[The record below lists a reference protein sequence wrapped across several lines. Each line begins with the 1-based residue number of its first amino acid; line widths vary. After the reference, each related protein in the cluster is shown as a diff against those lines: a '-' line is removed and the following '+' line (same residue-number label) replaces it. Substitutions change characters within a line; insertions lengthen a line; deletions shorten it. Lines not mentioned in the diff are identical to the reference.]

1 MDNIFTEE
9 VKAWLDMPASERD
22 YDKGALYLLQ
32 LSNNQI
38 MYRNLSRNAKK
49 HGDFIEHHIRKY
61 MKFRLERLTHE
72 QVQEMQRKVDKIAIL
87 RNLDASAKVDSASSG
102 SENSQE
108 VAEGVVD
115 SNGVECSDSASGST
129 ETADSSDS
137 AVSASPKFKAGIR
150 ADHEL
155 LPAEIQALYVE
166 NASIL
171 QKMRELHLTLR
182 NLSLDSVSCP
192 DSERYPFL
200 KELIELDK
208 RYRYN
213 WKVYDSYCM
222 VESGTGEDGS
232 VAMAAEQRIV
242 EDEQSLQRNIYRQ
255 INLTKG
261 RYKKSPSE
269 GLKEK
274 LAGLYRQLA
283 SPVASLT
290 EELIALGV
298 LDGDLNDR

>member
-1 MDNIFTEE
+1 MDNNFTEE

-72 QVQEMQRKVDKIAIL
+72 QVQEMQKKVDKIAIL
-87 RNLDASAKVDSASSG
+87 RNLDASSEGSSASSG
-102 SENSQE
+102 GENG
-108 VAEGVVD
+108 EG
-115 SNGVECSDSASGST
+115 NDSASGST

-150 ADHEL
+150 ADHDL

-171 QKMRELHLTLR
+171 QKMRELHLILR
-182 NLSLDSVSCP
+182 NLSLDNVACP

-208 RYRYN
+208 KYHSN
-213 WKVYDSYCM
+213 WKAYDSFSM
-222 VESGTGEDGS
+222 VEGASN
-232 VAMAAEQRIV
+232 VAEQRII
-242 EDEQSLQRNIYRQ
+242 EDERSLQRSIYRQ

-269 GLKEK
+269 ALKEK
-274 LAGLYRQLA
+274 LVDLYKQLA
-283 SPVASLT
+283 SPEESLT

-298 LDGDLNDR
+298 LSE

>member
-72 QVQEMQRKVDKIAIL
+72 QVQEMQKKVDKIAIL

-102 SENSQE
+102 SENSHE
-108 VAEGVVD
+108 VAEGVD
-115 SNGVECSDSASGST
+115 GANGVE
-129 ETADSSDS
+129 SSD
-137 AVSASPKFKAGIR
+137 SASPKFKAGIR

-208 RYRYN
+208 RYRNN

-232 VAMAAEQRIV
+232 VAVAAEQRIV

-274 LAGLYRQLA
+274 LAGLYKQLA

-290 EELIALGV
+290 EELVALGV
-298 LDGDLNDR
+298 LDGNLND

>member
-1 MDNIFTEE
+1 MDNNFTEE

-72 QVQEMQRKVDKIAIL
+72 QVQEMQKKVDKIAIL
-87 RNLDASAKVDSASSG
+87 RNLDASSEGTSASSG
-102 SENSQE
+102 GENG
-108 VAEGVVD
+108 EG
-115 SNGVECSDSASGST
+115 NDSASGST
-129 ETADSSDS
+129 ETADSTDS
-137 AVSASPKFKAGIR
+137 AVSASPKFKAGMR
-150 ADHEL
+150 ADHDL

-182 NLSLDSVSCP
+182 NLSLDNVACP

-208 RYRYN
+208 KYHSN
-213 WKVYDSYCM
+213 WKAYDSFSM
-222 VESGTGEDGS
+222 VEGASN
-232 VAMAAEQRIV
+232 VAEQRII
-242 EDEQSLQRNIYRQ
+242 EDERSLQRNIYRQ

-269 GLKEK
+269 ALKEK
-274 LAGLYRQLA
+274 LVDLYKQLA
-283 SPVASLT
+283 SPEESLT

-298 LDGDLNDR
+298 LSE

>member
-1 MDNIFTEE
+1 
-9 VKAWLDMPASERD
+9 
-22 YDKGALYLLQ
+22 
-32 LSNNQI
+32 
-38 MYRNLSRNAKK
+38 
-49 HGDFIEHHIRKY
+49 
-61 MKFRLERLTHE
+61 
-72 QVQEMQRKVDKIAIL
+72 
-87 RNLDASAKVDSASSG
+87 
-102 SENSQE
+102 
-108 VAEGVVD
+108 
-115 SNGVECSDSASGST
+115 
-129 ETADSSDS
+129 
-137 AVSASPKFKAGIR
+137 
-150 ADHEL
+150 
-155 LPAEIQALYVE
+155 
-166 NASIL
+166 
-171 QKMRELHLTLR
+171 MRELHLTLR

-208 RYRYN
+208 RYRNN

-222 VESGTGEDGS
+222 VESGTGEDDS
-232 VAMAAEQRIV
+232 VAVAAEQRIV

-274 LAGLYRQLA
+274 LAGLYKQLA

-298 LDGDLNDR
+298 LDGDLND

>member
-1 MDNIFTEE
+1 MLSITYNSISMDNNFTEE

-72 QVQEMQRKVDKIAIL
+72 QVQEMQKKVDKIAIL
-87 RNLDASAKVDSASSG
+87 RNLDASSEGTSASSG
-102 SENSQE
+102 GENG
-108 VAEGVVD
+108 EG
-115 SNGVECSDSASGST
+115 NDSASGST
-129 ETADSSDS
+129 ETADSTDS
-137 AVSASPKFKAGIR
+137 AVSASPKFKAGMR
-150 ADHEL
+150 ADHDL

-182 NLSLDSVSCP
+182 NLSLDNVACP

-208 RYRYN
+208 KYHSN
-213 WKVYDSYCM
+213 WKAYDSFSM
-222 VESGTGEDGS
+222 VEGASN
-232 VAMAAEQRIV
+232 VAEQRII
-242 EDEQSLQRNIYRQ
+242 EDERSLQRNIYRQ

-269 GLKEK
+269 ALKEK
-274 LAGLYRQLA
+274 LVNLYKQLA
-283 SPVASLT
+283 SPEESLT

-298 LDGDLNDR
+298 LSE

>member
-1 MDNIFTEE
+1 MDNNFTEE

-72 QVQEMQRKVDKIAIL
+72 QVQEMQKKVDKIAIL
-87 RNLDASAKVDSASSG
+87 RNLDASSEGSSASSG
-102 SENSQE
+102 GENG
-108 VAEGVVD
+108 EG
-115 SNGVECSDSASGST
+115 NDSASGST

-150 ADHEL
+150 ADHDL

-171 QKMRELHLTLR
+171 RKMRELHLTLR
-182 NLSLDSVSCP
+182 NLSLDNVACP

-208 RYRYN
+208 KYHSN
-213 WKVYDSYCM
+213 WKAYDSFSM
-222 VESGTGEDGS
+222 VEGASN
-232 VAMAAEQRIV
+232 VAEQRII
-242 EDEQSLQRNIYRQ
+242 EDERSLQRSIYRQ

-269 GLKEK
+269 ALKEK
-274 LAGLYRQLA
+274 LVDLYKQLA
-283 SPVASLT
+283 SPEESLT

-298 LDGDLNDR
+298 LSE

>member
-72 QVQEMQRKVDKIAIL
+72 QVQEMQKKVDKIAIL

-102 SENSQE
+102 SENSHE
-108 VAEGVVD
+108 VAEGVD
-115 SNGVECSDSASGST
+115 GANGVE
-129 ETADSSDS
+129 SSD
-137 AVSASPKFKAGIR
+137 SASPKFKAGIR

-182 NLSLDSVSCP
+182 NLSLDNVACP

-208 RYRYN
+208 KYHSN
-213 WKVYDSYCM
+213 WKAYDSFSM
-222 VESGTGEDGS
+222 VEGASN
-232 VAMAAEQRIV
+232 VAEQRII
-242 EDEQSLQRNIYRQ
+242 EDERSLQRNIYRQ

-269 GLKEK
+269 ALKEK
-274 LAGLYRQLA
+274 LVDLYKQLA
-283 SPVASLT
+283 SPEESLT

-298 LDGDLNDR
+298 LSE

>member
-1 MDNIFTEE
+1 MDNNFTEE

-72 QVQEMQRKVDKIAIL
+72 QVQEMQKKVDKIAIL
-87 RNLDASAKVDSASSG
+87 RNLDASSEGSSASSG
-102 SENSQE
+102 GENG
-108 VAEGVVD
+108 EG
-115 SNGVECSDSASGST
+115 NDSASGST

-150 ADHEL
+150 ADHDL

-182 NLSLDSVSCP
+182 NLSLDNVACP

-208 RYRYN
+208 KYHSN
-213 WKVYDSYCM
+213 WKAYDSFSM
-222 VESGTGEDGS
+222 VEGASN
-232 VAMAAEQRIV
+232 VAEQRII
-242 EDEQSLQRNIYRQ
+242 EDERSLQRSIYRQ

-269 GLKEK
+269 ALKEK
-274 LAGLYRQLA
+274 LVDLYKQLA
-283 SPVASLT
+283 SPEESLT

-298 LDGDLNDR
+298 LSE

>member
-1 MDNIFTEE
+1 MLSITYNSISMDNNFTEE

-72 QVQEMQRKVDKIAIL
+72 QVQEMQKKVDKIAIL
-87 RNLDASAKVDSASSG
+87 RNLDASSEGSSASSG
-102 SENSQE
+102 GENG
-108 VAEGVVD
+108 EG
-115 SNGVECSDSASGST
+115 NDSASGST
-129 ETADSSDS
+129 ETADSTDS
-137 AVSASPKFKAGIR
+137 AVSASPKFKAGMR
-150 ADHEL
+150 ADHDL

-182 NLSLDSVSCP
+182 NLSLGNVACP

-208 RYRYN
+208 KYHSN
-213 WKVYDSYCM
+213 WKAYDSFSM
-222 VESGTGEDGS
+222 VEGASN
-232 VAMAAEQRIV
+232 VAEQRII
-242 EDEQSLQRNIYRQ
+242 EDERSLQRSIYRQ

-269 GLKEK
+269 ALKEK
-274 LAGLYRQLA
+274 LVDLYKQLA
-283 SPVASLT
+283 SPEESLT

-298 LDGDLNDR
+298 LSE

>member
-1 MDNIFTEE
+1 MDNNFTEE

-72 QVQEMQRKVDKIAIL
+72 QVQEMQKKVDKIAIL
-87 RNLDASAKVDSASSG
+87 RNLDASSEGSSASSG
-102 SENSQE
+102 GENG
-108 VAEGVVD
+108 EG
-115 SNGVECSDSASGST
+115 NDSASAST
-129 ETADSSDS
+129 ETADSTDS
-137 AVSASPKFKAGIR
+137 AVSASPKFKAGMR
-150 ADHEL
+150 ADHDL

-182 NLSLDSVSCP
+182 NLSLDNVACP

-208 RYRYN
+208 KYHSN
-213 WKVYDSYCM
+213 WKAYDSFSM
-222 VESGTGEDGS
+222 VEGASN
-232 VAMAAEQRIV
+232 VAEQRII
-242 EDEQSLQRNIYRQ
+242 EDERSLQRNIYRQ

-269 GLKEK
+269 ALKEK
-274 LAGLYRQLA
+274 LVDLYKQLA
-283 SPVASLT
+283 SPEESLT

-298 LDGDLNDR
+298 LSE

>member
-1 MDNIFTEE
+1 MLSITYNSISMDNNFTEE

-72 QVQEMQRKVDKIAIL
+72 QVQEMQKKVDKIAIL
-87 RNLDASAKVDSASSG
+87 RNLDASSEGSYASSG
-102 SENSQE
+102 GENG
-108 VAEGVVD
+108 EG
-115 SNGVECSDSASGST
+115 NDSASGST
-129 ETADSSDS
+129 ETADSTDS

-150 ADHEL
+150 ADHDL

-182 NLSLDSVSCP
+182 NLSLDNVACP

-208 RYRYN
+208 KYHSN
-213 WKVYDSYCM
+213 WKAYDSFSM
-222 VESGTGEDGS
+222 MEGASNV
-232 VAMAAEQRIV
+232 AEQRII
-242 EDEQSLQRNIYRQ
+242 EDERSLQRSIYRQ

-269 GLKEK
+269 ALKEK
-274 LAGLYRQLA
+274 LVDLYKQLA
-283 SPVASLT
+283 SPEESLT

-298 LDGDLNDR
+298 LSE

>member
-1 MDNIFTEE
+1 MDNNFTEE

-32 LSNNQI
+32 LSNNLI

-72 QVQEMQRKVDKIAIL
+72 QVQEMQKKVDKIAIL
-87 RNLDASAKVDSASSG
+87 RNLDASSEGSSASSG
-102 SENSQE
+102 GENG
-108 VAEGVVD
+108 EG
-115 SNGVECSDSASGST
+115 NDSASGST

-150 ADHEL
+150 ADHDL

-182 NLSLDSVSCP
+182 NLSLDNVACP

-208 RYRYN
+208 KYHSN
-213 WKVYDSYCM
+213 WKAYDSFSM
-222 VESGTGEDGS
+222 VEGASN
-232 VAMAAEQRIV
+232 VAEQRII
-242 EDEQSLQRNIYRQ
+242 EDERSLQRNIYRQ

-269 GLKEK
+269 ALKEK
-274 LAGLYRQLA
+274 LVDLYKQLA
-283 SPVASLT
+283 SPEESLT

-298 LDGDLNDR
+298 LSE

>member
-1 MDNIFTEE
+1 MDNNFTEE

-72 QVQEMQRKVDKIAIL
+72 QVQEMQKKVDKIAIL
-87 RNLDASAKVDSASSG
+87 RNLDASSEGSSASSG
-102 SENSQE
+102 GENG
-108 VAEGVVD
+108 EG
-115 SNGVECSDSASGST
+115 NDSASGST
-129 ETADSSDS
+129 EAADSTDS
-137 AVSASPKFKAGIR
+137 AVSASPKFKAGMR
-150 ADHEL
+150 ADHDL

-182 NLSLDSVSCP
+182 NLSLDNVACP

-208 RYRYN
+208 KYHSN
-213 WKVYDSYCM
+213 WKAYDSFSM
-222 VESGTGEDGS
+222 VEGASN
-232 VAMAAEQRIV
+232 VAEQRII
-242 EDEQSLQRNIYRQ
+242 EDERSLQRSIYRQ

-269 GLKEK
+269 ALKEK
-274 LAGLYRQLA
+274 LVVLYKQLA
-283 SPVASLT
+283 SPEESLT

-298 LDGDLNDR
+298 LSE

>member
-1 MDNIFTEE
+1 MDNNFTEE

-72 QVQEMQRKVDKIAIL
+72 QVQEMQKKVDKIAIL
-87 RNLDASAKVDSASSG
+87 RNLDASSEGSSASSG
-102 SENSQE
+102 GENG
-108 VAEGVVD
+108 EGND
-115 SNGVECSDSASGST
+115 SDSGST

-150 ADHEL
+150 ADHDL

-182 NLSLDSVSCP
+182 NLSLDNVACP

-208 RYRYN
+208 KYHSN
-213 WKVYDSYCM
+213 WKAYDSFSM
-222 VESGTGEDGS
+222 VEGASN
-232 VAMAAEQRIV
+232 VAEQRII
-242 EDEQSLQRNIYRQ
+242 EDERSLQRNIYRQ

-269 GLKEK
+269 ALKEK
-274 LAGLYRQLA
+274 LVDLYKQLA
-283 SPVASLT
+283 SPEESMT

-298 LDGDLNDR
+298 LSE

>member
-1 MDNIFTEE
+1 MLSITYNSISMDNNFTEE

-72 QVQEMQRKVDKIAIL
+72 QVQEMQKKVDKIAIL
-87 RNLDASAKVDSASSG
+87 RNLDASSEGSSASSG
-102 SENSQE
+102 GENG
-108 VAEGVVD
+108 EG
-115 SNGVECSDSASGST
+115 NDSASGST

-150 ADHEL
+150 ADHDL

-182 NLSLDSVSCP
+182 NLSLDNVACP

-208 RYRYN
+208 KYHSN
-213 WKVYDSYCM
+213 WKAYDSFSM
-222 VESGTGEDGS
+222 VEGASN
-232 VAMAAEQRIV
+232 VAEQRII
-242 EDEQSLQRNIYRQ
+242 EDERSLQRSIYRQ

-269 GLKEK
+269 ALKEK
-274 LAGLYRQLA
+274 LVDLYKQLA
-283 SPVASLT
+283 SPEESLT

-298 LDGDLNDR
+298 LSE

>member
-1 MDNIFTEE
+1 MLSITYNSISMDNNFTEE

-72 QVQEMQRKVDKIAIL
+72 QVQEMQKKVDKIAIL
-87 RNLDASAKVDSASSG
+87 RNLDASSEGSSASSG
-102 SENSQE
+102 GENG
-108 VAEGVVD
+108 EGND
-115 SNGVECSDSASGST
+115 SDSGST

-150 ADHEL
+150 ADHDL

-182 NLSLDSVSCP
+182 NLSLDNVACP

-208 RYRYN
+208 KYHSN
-213 WKVYDSYCM
+213 WKAYDSFSI
-222 VESGTGEDGS
+222 VEGASN
-232 VAMAAEQRIV
+232 VAEQRII
-242 EDEQSLQRNIYRQ
+242 EDERSLQRSIYRQ

-269 GLKEK
+269 ALKEK
-274 LAGLYRQLA
+274 LVDLYKQLA
-283 SPVASLT
+283 SPEESLT
-290 EELIALGV
+290 DELIALGV
-298 LDGDLNDR
+298 LSE

>member
-1 MDNIFTEE
+1 M
-9 VKAWLDMPASERD
+9 
-22 YDKGALYLLQ
+22 
-32 LSNNQI
+32 
-38 MYRNLSRNAKK
+38 
-49 HGDFIEHHIRKY
+49 
-61 MKFRLERLTHE
+61 
-72 QVQEMQRKVDKIAIL
+72 DKIAIL
-87 RNLDASAKVDSASSG
+87 RNLDASSEGTSASSG
-102 SENSQE
+102 GENG
-108 VAEGVVD
+108 EG
-115 SNGVECSDSASGST
+115 NDSASGST

-150 ADHEL
+150 ADHDL

-182 NLSLDSVSCP
+182 NLSLDNVACP

-208 RYRYN
+208 KYHSN
-213 WKVYDSYCM
+213 WKAYDSFSM
-222 VESGTGEDGS
+222 VEGASN
-232 VAMAAEQRIV
+232 VAEKRII
-242 EDEQSLQRNIYRQ
+242 EDERSLQRNIYRQ

-269 GLKEK
+269 ALKEK
-274 LAGLYRQLA
+274 LVDLYKQLA
-283 SPVASLT
+283 SPEESLT

-298 LDGDLNDR
+298 LSE

>member
-1 MDNIFTEE
+1 MDNNFTEE

-72 QVQEMQRKVDKIAIL
+72 QVQEMQKKVDKIAIL
-87 RNLDASAKVDSASSG
+87 RNLDASSEGSSASSG
-102 SENSQE
+102 GENG
-108 VAEGVVD
+108 EGND
-115 SNGVECSDSASGST
+115 SDSGST

-137 AVSASPKFKAGIR
+137 AVSASPKFKAGMR
-150 ADHEL
+150 ADHDL

-182 NLSLDSVSCP
+182 NLSLDNVACP

-208 RYRYN
+208 KYHSN
-213 WKVYDSYCM
+213 WKAYDSFSM
-222 VESGTGEDGS
+222 VEGASN
-232 VAMAAEQRIV
+232 VAEQRII
-242 EDEQSLQRNIYRQ
+242 EDERSLQRSIYRQ

-269 GLKEK
+269 ALKEK
-274 LAGLYRQLA
+274 LVDLYKQLA
-283 SPVASLT
+283 SPEESLT

-298 LDGDLNDR
+298 LSE

>member
-1 MDNIFTEE
+1 MLSITYNSISMDNNFTEE

-72 QVQEMQRKVDKIAIL
+72 QVQEMQKKVDKIAIL
-87 RNLDASAKVDSASSG
+87 RNLDASSEGSSASSG
-102 SENSQE
+102 GENG
-108 VAEGVVD
+108 EG
-115 SNGVECSDSASGST
+115 NDSASGST
-129 ETADSSDS
+129 ETADSTDS
-137 AVSASPKFKAGIR
+137 AVSASPKFKAGMR
-150 ADHEL
+150 ADHDL

-182 NLSLDSVSCP
+182 NLSLDNVACP

-208 RYRYN
+208 KYHSN
-213 WKVYDSYCM
+213 WKAYDSFSM
-222 VESGTGEDGS
+222 VEGASN
-232 VAMAAEQRIV
+232 VAEQRII
-242 EDEQSLQRNIYRQ
+242 EDERSLQRNIYRQ

-269 GLKEK
+269 ALKEK
-274 LAGLYRQLA
+274 LVNLYKQLA
-283 SPVASLT
+283 SPEESLT

-298 LDGDLNDR
+298 LSE

>member
-1 MDNIFTEE
+1 MLSITYNSISMDNNFTEE

-72 QVQEMQRKVDKIAIL
+72 QVQEMQKKVDKIAIL
-87 RNLDASAKVDSASSG
+87 RNLDASSEGSSASSG
-102 SENSQE
+102 GENG
-108 VAEGVVD
+108 EG
-115 SNGVECSDSASGST
+115 NDSASGST
-129 ETADSSDS
+129 ETADSTDS

-150 ADHEL
+150 ADHDL

-182 NLSLDSVSCP
+182 NLSLDNVACP

-208 RYRYN
+208 KYHSN
-213 WKVYDSYCM
+213 WKAYDSFSM
-222 VESGTGEDGS
+222 VEGASN
-232 VAMAAEQRIV
+232 VAEQRII
-242 EDEQSLQRNIYRQ
+242 EDERSLQRNIWLCSSARM
-255 INLTKG
+255 NPLVF
-261 RYKKSPSE
+261 R
-269 GLKEK
+269 
-274 LAGLYRQLA
+274 LYPRLSTA
-283 SPVASLT
+283 T
-290 EELIALGV
+290 
-298 LDGDLNDR
+298 

>member
-1 MDNIFTEE
+1 MLSITYNSISMDNNFTEE

-72 QVQEMQRKVDKIAIL
+72 QVQEMQKKVDKIAIL
-87 RNLDASAKVDSASSG
+87 RNLDASSEGSSASSG
-102 SENSQE
+102 GENGE
-108 VAEGVVD
+108 AGTEA
-115 SNGVECSDSASGST
+115 SDSASDST
-129 ETADSSDS
+129 ETADSTDS
-137 AVSASPKFKAGIR
+137 AVSASPKFKAGMR
-150 ADHEL
+150 ADHDL

-171 QKMRELHLTLR
+171 QKMRELHLILR
-182 NLSLDSVSCP
+182 NLSLDNVACP

-208 RYRYN
+208 KYHSN
-213 WKVYDSYCM
+213 WKAYDSFSM
-222 VESGTGEDGS
+222 VEGASN
-232 VAMAAEQRIV
+232 VAEQRII
-242 EDEQSLQRNIYRQ
+242 EDERSLQRNIYRQ

-269 GLKEK
+269 ALKEK
-274 LAGLYRQLA
+274 LVDLYKQLA
-283 SPVASLT
+283 SPEESLT

-298 LDGDLNDR
+298 LSE

>member
-72 QVQEMQRKVDKIAIL
+72 QVQEMQKKVDKIAIL
-87 RNLDASAKVDSASSG
+87 RNLDASAKGDSASSG
-102 SENSQE
+102 SENSHE
-108 VAEGVVD
+108 VAEGVD
-115 SNGVECSDSASGST
+115 GANGVE
-129 ETADSSDS
+129 SSD
-137 AVSASPKFKAGIR
+137 SASPKFKAGIR

-208 RYRYN
+208 RYRNN
-213 WKVYDSYCM
+213 WKIYDSYCM

-274 LAGLYRQLA
+274 LAGLYKQLA

>member
-1 MDNIFTEE
+1 MDNNFTEE

-72 QVQEMQRKVDKIAIL
+72 QVQEMQKKVDKIAIL
-87 RNLDASAKVDSASSG
+87 RNLDASSEGTSASSG
-102 SENSQE
+102 GENG
-108 VAEGVVD
+108 EG
-115 SNGVECSDSASGST
+115 NDSASGST
-129 ETADSSDS
+129 ETADSTDS
-137 AVSASPKFKAGIR
+137 AVSASPKFKAGMR
-150 ADHEL
+150 ADHDL

-182 NLSLDSVSCP
+182 NLSLDNVACP

-208 RYRYN
+208 KYHSN
-213 WKVYDSYCM
+213 WKAYDSFSM
-222 VESGTGEDGS
+222 VEGASN
-232 VAMAAEQRIV
+232 VAEERII
-242 EDEQSLQRNIYRQ
+242 EDERSLQRSIYRQ

-269 GLKEK
+269 ALKEK
-274 LAGLYRQLA
+274 LVNLYKQLA
-283 SPVASLT
+283 SPEESLT

-298 LDGDLNDR
+298 LSE

>member
-1 MDNIFTEE
+1 MDNNFTEE

-61 MKFRLERLTHE
+61 MKFRLERFTHE
-72 QVQEMQRKVDKIAIL
+72 QVQEMQKKVDKIAIL
-87 RNLDASAKVDSASSG
+87 RNLDASSEGSSASSG
-102 SENSQE
+102 GENG
-108 VAEGVVD
+108 EG
-115 SNGVECSDSASGST
+115 NDSASGST

-137 AVSASPKFKAGIR
+137 AVSASPKFKAGMR
-150 ADHEL
+150 ADHDL

-182 NLSLDSVSCP
+182 NLSLDNVACP
-192 DSERYPFL
+192 DSERFPFL

-208 RYRYN
+208 KYHSN
-213 WKVYDSYCM
+213 WKAYDSFSM
-222 VESGTGEDGS
+222 VEGASN
-232 VAMAAEQRIV
+232 VAEQRII
-242 EDEQSLQRNIYRQ
+242 EDERSLQRSIYRQ

-269 GLKEK
+269 ALKEK
-274 LAGLYRQLA
+274 LVDLYKQLA
-283 SPVASLT
+283 SPEESLT

-298 LDGDLNDR
+298 LSE

>member
-1 MDNIFTEE
+1 MDNNFTEE

-72 QVQEMQRKVDKIAIL
+72 QVQEMQKKVDKIAIL
-87 RNLDASAKVDSASSG
+87 RNLDASSEGSSG
-102 SENSQE
+102 SSGGENG
-108 VAEGVVD
+108 EG
-115 SNGVECSDSASGST
+115 NDSASGST

-150 ADHEL
+150 ADHDL

-182 NLSLDSVSCP
+182 NLSLDNVACP

-208 RYRYN
+208 KYHSN
-213 WKVYDSYCM
+213 WKAYDSFSM
-222 VESGTGEDGS
+222 VEGASN
-232 VAMAAEQRIV
+232 VAEQRII
-242 EDEQSLQRNIYRQ
+242 EDERSLQRSIYRQ

-269 GLKEK
+269 ALKEK
-274 LAGLYRQLA
+274 LVELYKQLA
-283 SPVASLT
+283 SPEESLT

-298 LDGDLNDR
+298 LSE

>member
-1 MDNIFTEE
+1 MDNNFTEE

-72 QVQEMQRKVDKIAIL
+72 QVQEMQKKVDKIAIL
-87 RNLDASAKVDSASSG
+87 RNLDASSEGSSAS
-102 SENSQE
+102 ENG
-108 VAEGVVD
+108 EG
-115 SNGVECSDSASGST
+115 NDSASGST

-137 AVSASPKFKAGIR
+137 AVSASPKFKAGMR
-150 ADHEL
+150 VDHDL

-182 NLSLDSVSCP
+182 NLSLDNVACP

-208 RYRYN
+208 KYHSN
-213 WKVYDSYCM
+213 WKAYDSFSM
-222 VESGTGEDGS
+222 VEGASN
-232 VAMAAEQRIV
+232 VAEQRII
-242 EDEQSLQRNIYRQ
+242 EDERSLQRNIYRQ

-269 GLKEK
+269 ALKEK
-274 LAGLYRQLA
+274 LVDLYKQLA
-283 SPVASLT
+283 SPDESLT

-298 LDGDLNDR
+298 LSE

>member
-72 QVQEMQRKVDKIAIL
+72 QVQEMQKKVDKIAIL

-102 SENSQE
+102 SENSHE
-108 VAEGVVD
+108 VAEGVD
-115 SNGVECSDSASGST
+115 GANGVE
-129 ETADSSDS
+129 SSD
-137 AVSASPKFKAGIR
+137 SASPKFKAGIR

-208 RYRYN
+208 RYRNN
-213 WKVYDSYCM
+213 WKIYDSYCM

-274 LAGLYRQLA
+274 LAGLNKQLA
-283 SPVASLT
+283 SPVESLT
-290 EELIALGV
+290 EELVALGV
-298 LDGDLNDR
+298 LDGGLND

>member
-72 QVQEMQRKVDKIAIL
+72 QVQEMQKKVDKIAIL

-102 SENSQE
+102 SENSHE
-108 VAEGVVD
+108 VAEGVD
-115 SNGVECSDSASGST
+115 GANGVE
-129 ETADSSDS
+129 SSD
-137 AVSASPKFKAGIR
+137 SASPKFKAGIR

-182 NLSLDSVSCP
+182 NLSLDNVSCP

-208 RYRYN
+208 RYRNN

-232 VAMAAEQRIV
+232 VAVAAEQRIV

-283 SPVASLT
+283 SPLASLT
-290 EELIALGV
+290 EELVALGV
-298 LDGDLNDR
+298 LDGDLND

>member
-72 QVQEMQRKVDKIAIL
+72 QVQEMQKKVDKIAIL

-102 SENSQE
+102 SENSHE
-108 VAEGVVD
+108 VAEGVD
-115 SNGVECSDSASGST
+115 GANGVE
-129 ETADSSDS
+129 SSD
-137 AVSASPKFKAGIR
+137 SASPKFKAGIR

-261 RYKKSPSE
+261 RYKKNPSE
-269 GLKEK
+269 ALKEK

-283 SPVASLT
+283 SPVTSLT
-290 EELIALGV
+290 EELVALGV
-298 LDGDLNDR
+298 LDGDLID

>member
-72 QVQEMQRKVDKIAIL
+72 QVQEMQKKVDKIAIL

-102 SENSQE
+102 SENSHE
-108 VAEGVVD
+108 VAEGVD
-115 SNGVECSDSASGST
+115 GANGVE
-129 ETADSSDS
+129 SSD
-137 AVSASPKFKAGIR
+137 SASPKFKAGIR
-150 ADHEL
+150 ADHDL
-155 LPAEIQALYVE
+155 LPAEIRALYVE

-182 NLSLDSVSCP
+182 NLSLDNVSCP

-208 RYRYN
+208 RYRNN

-232 VAMAAEQRIV
+232 VAVAAEQRIV

-274 LAGLYRQLA
+274 LAGLYKQLA

-298 LDGDLNDR
+298 LDGDLND

>member
-72 QVQEMQRKVDKIAIL
+72 QVQEMQKKVDKIAVL
-87 RNLDASAKVDSASSG
+87 RNLDASSEGSSASSG
-102 SENSQE
+102 GENE
-108 VAEGVVD
+108 EG
-115 SNGVECSDSASGST
+115 NDSASGST
-129 ETADSSDS
+129 ETADSTDS

-150 ADHEL
+150 ADHDL

-182 NLSLDSVSCP
+182 NLSLDNVACP

-208 RYRYN
+208 KYHSN
-213 WKVYDSYCM
+213 WKAYDSFSM
-222 VESGTGEDGS
+222 VEGASN
-232 VAMAAEQRIV
+232 VAEQRII
-242 EDEQSLQRNIYRQ
+242 EDERSLQRNIYRQ

-269 GLKEK
+269 ALKEK
-274 LAGLYRQLA
+274 LVDLYKQLA
-283 SPVASLT
+283 SPEESLT

-298 LDGDLNDR
+298 LSE

>member
-1 MDNIFTEE
+1 MLSITYNSISMDNNFTEE

-72 QVQEMQRKVDKIAIL
+72 QVQEMQKKVDKIAIL
-87 RNLDASAKVDSASSG
+87 RNLDASSEGSSASSG
-102 SENSQE
+102 GENG
-108 VAEGVVD
+108 EG
-115 SNGVECSDSASGST
+115 NDSASGST
-129 ETADSSDS
+129 ETADSTDS
-137 AVSASPKFKAGIR
+137 AVSASPKFKAGMR
-150 ADHEL
+150 ADHDL

-182 NLSLDSVSCP
+182 NLSLDNVACP

-208 RYRYN
+208 KYHSN
-213 WKVYDSYCM
+213 WKAYDSFSM
-222 VESGTGEDGS
+222 VEGASN
-232 VAMAAEQRIV
+232 VAEQRII
-242 EDEQSLQRNIYRQ
+242 EDERSLQRNIYRQ

-269 GLKEK
+269 ALKEK
-274 LAGLYRQLA
+274 LVDLYKQLA
-283 SPVASLT
+283 SPEESLT

-298 LDGDLNDR
+298 LSE

>member
-1 MDNIFTEE
+1 MDNNFTEE
-9 VKAWLDMPASERD
+9 VKAWLDMPASKRD

-72 QVQEMQRKVDKIAIL
+72 QVQEMQKKVDKIAIL
-87 RNLDASAKVDSASSG
+87 RNLDASSEGSSASSG
-102 SENSQE
+102 GENG
-108 VAEGVVD
+108 EG
-115 SNGVECSDSASGST
+115 NDSASGST
-129 ETADSSDS
+129 ETADSTDS
-137 AVSASPKFKAGIR
+137 AVSASPKFKAGMR
-150 ADHEL
+150 ADHDL

-182 NLSLDSVSCP
+182 NLSLDNVACP

-208 RYRYN
+208 KYHSN
-213 WKVYDSYCM
+213 WKAYDSFSM
-222 VESGTGEDGS
+222 VEGASN
-232 VAMAAEQRIV
+232 VAEQRII
-242 EDEQSLQRNIYRQ
+242 EDERSLQRSIYRQ

-269 GLKEK
+269 ALKEK
-274 LAGLYRQLA
+274 LVDLYKQLA
-283 SPVASLT
+283 SPEESLT

-298 LDGDLNDR
+298 LSE

>member
-72 QVQEMQRKVDKIAIL
+72 QVQEMQKKVDKIAIL

-102 SENSQE
+102 SENSHE
-108 VAEGVVD
+108 VAEGVD
-115 SNGVECSDSASGST
+115 CANGVE
-129 ETADSSDS
+129 SSD
-137 AVSASPKFKAGIR
+137 SASPKFKAGIR

-182 NLSLDSVSCP
+182 NLSLDNVSCP

-208 RYRYN
+208 RYRNN

-232 VAMAAEQRIV
+232 VAVAAEQRIV

-283 SPVASLT
+283 SPLASLT
-290 EELIALGV
+290 EELVALGV
-298 LDGDLNDR
+298 LDGDLND

>member
-1 MDNIFTEE
+1 MLSITYNSISMDNNFTEE

-72 QVQEMQRKVDKIAIL
+72 QVQEMQKKVDKIAIL
-87 RNLDASAKVDSASSG
+87 RNLDASSEGSSASSG
-102 SENSQE
+102 GENG
-108 VAEGVVD
+108 EG
-115 SNGVECSDSASGST
+115 NDSASGST

-150 ADHEL
+150 ADHDL

-182 NLSLDSVSCP
+182 NLSLDNVACP

-208 RYRYN
+208 KYHSN
-213 WKVYDSYCM
+213 WKAYDSFSM
-222 VESGTGEDGS
+222 VEGASN
-232 VAMAAEQRIV
+232 VAEKRII
-242 EDEQSLQRNIYRQ
+242 EDERSLQRNIYRQ

-269 GLKEK
+269 ALKEK
-274 LAGLYRQLA
+274 LVDLYKQLA
-283 SPVASLT
+283 SPEESLT

-298 LDGDLNDR
+298 LSE

>member
-1 MDNIFTEE
+1 MDNNFTEE

-72 QVQEMQRKVDKIAIL
+72 QVQEMQKKVDKIAIL
-87 RNLDASAKVDSASSG
+87 RNLDASSEGSSASSG
-102 SENSQE
+102 GENG
-108 VAEGVVD
+108 EG
-115 SNGVECSDSASGST
+115 NDSASGST

-137 AVSASPKFKAGIR
+137 AVSASPKFKASIR
-150 ADHEL
+150 ADHDL

-182 NLSLDSVSCP
+182 NLSLDNVACP

-208 RYRYN
+208 KYHSN
-213 WKVYDSYCM
+213 WKAYDSFSM
-222 VESGTGEDGS
+222 VEGTS
-232 VAMAAEQRIV
+232 NVAEQRII
-242 EDEQSLQRNIYRQ
+242 EDERSLQRSIYRQ

-269 GLKEK
+269 ALKEK
-274 LAGLYRQLA
+274 LVDLYKQLA
-283 SPVASLT
+283 SPEESLT

-298 LDGDLNDR
+298 LSE

>member
-72 QVQEMQRKVDKIAIL
+72 QVQEMQKKVDKIAIL
-87 RNLDASAKVDSASSG
+87 RNLDASAKMDSASSG
-102 SENSQE
+102 SENSHE
-108 VAEGVVD
+108 VAEGVD
-115 SNGVECSDSASGST
+115 GANGVE
-129 ETADSSDS
+129 SSD
-137 AVSASPKFKAGIR
+137 SASPKFKAGIR

-208 RYRYN
+208 RYRNN

-232 VAMAAEQRIV
+232 VAVAAEQRIV

-274 LAGLYRQLA
+274 LAGLYKQLA

-290 EELIALGV
+290 EELVALGV
-298 LDGDLNDR
+298 LDGNLND

>member
-1 MDNIFTEE
+1 MDNNFTEE

-32 LSNNQI
+32 LSNNLI

-72 QVQEMQRKVDKIAIL
+72 QVQEMQKKVDKIAIL
-87 RNLDASAKVDSASSG
+87 RNLDASSEGSSG
-102 SENSQE
+102 SSGGENG
-108 VAEGVVD
+108 EG
-115 SNGVECSDSASGST
+115 NDSASGST
-129 ETADSSDS
+129 ETADSTDS

-150 ADHEL
+150 ADHDL

-182 NLSLDSVSCP
+182 NLSLDNVACP

-208 RYRYN
+208 KYHSN
-213 WKVYDSYCM
+213 WKAYDSFSM
-222 VESGTGEDGS
+222 VEGASN
-232 VAMAAEQRIV
+232 VAEQRII
-242 EDEQSLQRNIYRQ
+242 EDERSLQRSIYRQ

-269 GLKEK
+269 ALKEK
-274 LAGLYRQLA
+274 LVDLYKQLA
-283 SPVASLT
+283 SPEESLT

-298 LDGDLNDR
+298 LSE

>member
-1 MDNIFTEE
+1 MDNNFTEE

-72 QVQEMQRKVDKIAIL
+72 QVQEMQKKVDKIAIL
-87 RNLDASAKVDSASSG
+87 RNLDASSEGSSASSG
-102 SENSQE
+102 GENG
-108 VAEGVVD
+108 EGND
-115 SNGVECSDSASGST
+115 SDSGST
-129 ETADSSDS
+129 ETADSTDS
-137 AVSASPKFKAGIR
+137 AVSASPKFKAGMR
-150 ADHEL
+150 ADHDL

-166 NASIL
+166 NVSIL

-182 NLSLDSVSCP
+182 NLSLDNVACP

-208 RYRYN
+208 KYHSN
-213 WKVYDSYCM
+213 WKAYDSFSM
-222 VESGTGEDGS
+222 VEGASN
-232 VAMAAEQRIV
+232 VAEQRII
-242 EDEQSLQRNIYRQ
+242 EDERSLQRNIYRQ

-269 GLKEK
+269 ALKEK
-274 LAGLYRQLA
+274 LVNLYKQLA
-283 SPVASLT
+283 SPEESLT

-298 LDGDLNDR
+298 LSE